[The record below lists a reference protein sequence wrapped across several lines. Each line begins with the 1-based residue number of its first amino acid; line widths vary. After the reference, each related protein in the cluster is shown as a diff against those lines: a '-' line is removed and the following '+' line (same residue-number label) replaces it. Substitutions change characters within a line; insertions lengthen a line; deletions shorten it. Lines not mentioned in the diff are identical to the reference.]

1 MVAKTAA
8 KKAPAA
14 KAAAARPTTKDMI
27 VQAIANLVSLFS
39 AVISRARNSHICVVS
54 MPSRSSVISPLDQL
68 AIVHWFGSVNGLPR
82 SSMASAKEKKFDAK
96 YTHTPLFRLTEGPI
110 WLFPTCHQEVH
121 SSQLQGTS
129 NSCLEWTFRRRRAGQ
144 LS

>member
-39 AVISRARNSHICVVS
+39 AVILSRAKLAYMRCEDAVEE
-54 MPSRSSVISPLDQL
+54 PFLSPLGQL
-68 AIVHWFGSVNGLPR
+68 AIVNWFGSVNGLPR

-121 SSQLQGTS
+121 SSQLQGTYFFALNGLS
-129 NSCLEWTFRRRRAGQ
+129 KNKAGQ